1 MTIKLR
7 NLHEEVRSRLNSAGI
22 VLSPNANLIYVD
34 SGNATA
40 GASKPGNSPQN
51 PLDTIDGA
59 LTASDTEITATNGD
73 VVVVM
78 PGHAE
83 NSLTA
88 SITMDIAGVTILGL
102 GDGTARP
109 QITASGTIDAITI
122 TAANCVVAGLY
133 FNEHGALG
141 DVSINVAAA
150 NARVTGCHFDMAT
163 VEDAI
168 TVTADGDDVEIDH
181 NKWVVTGAGPVD
193 VVSAITVTAA
203 DVFLDK
209 IECRETVG
217 ETDEQ
222 FDAGIVVSTAAH
234 QCHIKDFKFTGV
246 AGDATLAAGIL
257 VSAVVRNLVI
267 EDPWIVGDF
276 LGACINLSAAATTA
290 RIIRPVLYQQDAVVE
305 ECILADS
312 GVTGTVEHARLQSD
326 INTAAGF
333 DNIITA
339 AAMAVFDIQ
348 IVNNPGEN
356 SFVGSLSDLDVSDAL
371 SQARVYSTAEG

>member
-1 MTIKLR
+1 MAIQFR
-7 NLHEEVRSRLNSAGI
+7 NLASEVRDRIQMSMTT
-22 VLSPNANLIYVD
+22 LSPNANIVYVD
-34 SGNATA
+34 SGHPAA
-40 GASKPGNSPQN
+40 GTGRDGTNPKN
-51 PLDTIDGA
+51 PLATIDAA
-59 LTASDTEITATNGD
+59 LTVGTSGIAANNGD
-73 VVVVM
+73 LVIVM

-83 NSLTA
+83 TISDATSMVL
-88 SITMDIAGVTILGL
+88 DVAGVAVMGIGRG
-102 GDGTARP
+102 GDRP
-109 QITASGTIDAITI
+109 
-122 TAANCVVAGLY
+122 
-133 FNEHGALG
+133 
-141 DVSINVAAA
+141 
-150 NARVTGCHFDMAT
+150 
-163 VEDAI
+163 
-168 TVTADGDDVEIDH
+168 TVTFDNANGNIPIS
-181 NKWVVTGAGPVD
+181 GASSSLSNMLCLVGAVVD
-193 VVSAITVTAA
+193 VVSAVTVTGA
-203 DVFLDK
+203 DVLTDG

-217 ETDEQ
+217 ETDQQ

-246 AGDATLAAGIL
+246 AGDATLGAGIL

-276 LGACINLSAAATTA
+276 LGACINLSAAATTS

-312 GVTGTVEHARLQSD
+312 NATGTVEHARLQSD

-339 AAMAVFDIQ
+339 AAMNVFDIQ

-371 SQARVYSTAEG
+371 SQARVYSTAE